1 MNEMGGLN
9 GQAGTDG
16 TAGADR
22 PGTGCNTASP
32 EVIALGELLVDFI
45 QVGVEEL
52 PAGAGANDDAKPRAL
67 YARAAGGAPANVAA
81 ALTAQGVRAEFVG
94 KVGDDPMGRYL
105 LDRLGATGVNL
116 AGAVADPAY
125 ATTLAFATL
134 DPDSGGLA
142 YSFAR
147 KPGADLMLREDEL
160 DLERIRSARVV
171 HVGSLSL
178 AAEPARSATLRA
190 IREVHDAGK
199 LVSCDPNARPHAWDR
214 AQDMLDAIALV
225 VGQADLL
232 KVSAAEMELLTG
244 LDDVAAGARELLGRS
259 PRLVAV
265 TLDEHGAY
273 LATHRAQAFS
283 EAYPVARVV
292 DTAGAGDTFW
302 GVTLAW
308 LLHEADV
315 RTASDLDALDGEA
328 LAACAR
334 YACAAASL
342 SIERRGAL
350 GSAPTAL
357 QTAERL
363 EAWGAQK
370 G

>member
-1 MNEMGGLN
+1 MNPSS
-9 GQAGTDG
+9 GTIP
-16 TAGADR
+16 R
-22 PGTGCNTASP
+22 HTASP

-52 PAGAGANDDAKPRAL
+52 PADTVDSDAEPRAL

-81 ALTAQGVRAEFVG
+81 ALAAQGVRAGFVG

-105 LDRLGATGVNL
+105 LDRLGAADVDL

-134 DPDSGGLA
+134 DPGSGGLT

-147 KPGADLMLREDEL
+147 KPGADLMLCEDEL

-190 IREVHDAGK
+190 IREAHGVGA
-199 LVSCDPNARPHAWDR
+199 LVSCDPNARPHAWNR

-225 VGQADLL
+225 VDQADLL
-232 KVSAAEMELLTG
+232 KVSVAEMELLTG
-244 LDDVAAGARELLGRS
+244 LDDVAAGARELLDRG

-273 LATHRAQAFS
+273 LATRRAQAFS
-283 EAYPVARVV
+283 EAYPVAQVV
-292 DTAGAGDTFW
+292 DTAGAGDAFW
-302 GVTLAW
+302 GAALAW

-315 RTASDLDALDGEA
+315 RTAGDLDALDSEA

-334 YACAAASL
+334 YACVAASL
-342 SIERRGAL
+342 SVERRGAL

-357 QTAERL
+357 QTAGRL
-363 EAWGAQK
+363 EEWGTQE